1 MNYLNIIKASENNHI
16 PSKVIKMHKGV
27 SAGFTAKYF
36 NNCINKGLYPD
47 DLRQTWSQNG

>member
-1 MNYLNIIKASENNHI
+1 MNYLNIIKACGSNHI
-16 PSKVIKMHKGV
+16 PSKAIKMHKGV

-47 DLRQTWSQNG
+47 DLRQTWS